1 MGYLA
6 KLKWQLVFILSKGI
20 GYIKTFKVKDKN
32 NELMYLRI
40 NDEKLLKNIKL
51 FGKRLKI

>member
-6 KLKWQLVFILSKGI
+6 KLKWQSVFILSKVI
-20 GYIKTFKVKDKN
+20 EFIKTFKVKDKN
-32 NELMYLRI
+32 NKLMYLRI